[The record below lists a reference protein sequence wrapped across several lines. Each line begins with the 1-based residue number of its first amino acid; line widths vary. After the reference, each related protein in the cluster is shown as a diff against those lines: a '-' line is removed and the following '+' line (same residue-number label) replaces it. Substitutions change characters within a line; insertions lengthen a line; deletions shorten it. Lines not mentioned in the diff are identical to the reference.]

1 MATADKNEGGTRRRR
16 SRRIVHHFPSEIL
29 MGRYEFVRY
38 LGHGSYGHVA
48 EALTT
53 NKHPR
58 LEPDTRVAIK
68 KIPNVFDNEVDAKR
82 LLRELR
88 ILRCL
93 SGKEAIVQVYDVFI
107 DGDIAT
113 FDTLLIVFEF
123 VDTDLSKLFASDQF
137 FGLLHIQYMLYQM
150 CLGLKCMHS
159 ANLAHR
165 DIKPSNILV
174 NEDCT
179 IKLCDF
185 GLARCLTENN
195 DHPTPQCSEPIRKRH
210 LNENNLSKTNFRR
223 SLTRHVV
230 TRWYRAPE
238 VILLQ
243 QSRDLLPQI
252 DIWAIG
258 CILSELFQMLTE
270 CIPNP
275 LNRKPLFTGKT
286 CFPLS
291 CNDPWAY
298 NDKSDQ
304 LNVIFKVLGTPSIE
318 DVGKLSNPK
327 ARKYLNSLPKQKHV
341 EFSEMFEGVPPC
353 GIDLLNQLLCFDP
366 SQRLTID
373 EILNHEFLQ
382 PVHDVEW
389 DAEAEVPP
397 QQFDFE
403 DVPLSMQVIR
413 ELIIDEILTYNPEF
427 LP

>member
-1 MATADKNEGGTRRRR
+1 
-16 SRRIVHHFPSEIL
+16 
-29 MGRYEFVRY
+29 
-38 LGHGSYGHVA
+38 
-48 EALTT
+48 
-53 NKHPR
+53 
-58 LEPDTRVAIK
+58 
-68 KIPNVFDNEVDAKR
+68 
-82 LLRELR
+82 
-88 ILRCL
+88 
-93 SGKEAIVQVYDVFI
+93 
-107 DGDIAT
+107 
-113 FDTLLIVFEF
+113 
-123 VDTDLSKLFASDQF
+123 
-137 FGLLHIQYMLYQM
+137 
-150 CLGLKCMHS
+150 MHS

-185 GLARCLTENN
+185 GLARCLTENSQQ
-195 DHPTPQCSEPIRKRH
+195 PQPQCSEPIRNRH

-304 LNVIFKVLGTPSIE
+304 LNVIFKILGTPSRE
-318 DVGKLSNPK
+318 DVSKLSNPK
-327 ARKYLNSLPKQKHV
+327 ARKYLNSLPRQKHV
-341 EFSEMFEGVPPC
+341 EFEKMFKGIPPC
-353 GIDLLNQLLCFDP
+353 GIDLLNKLLCFDP
-366 SQRLTID
+366 SNRLTID

-397 QQFDFE
+397 QQFEFE